1 MAIPTTNDFAPIE
14 IINPLDKKVSVFE
27 NSWGTE
33 PEDITVRDILRLI
46 KSDEE
51 SVNLYG
57 YNECGKELKYYR
69 IFNKGIN
76 SLIQIN
82 SARRHYL
89 TLFEQKIKNQFAYDY
104 GDVFGIEATEFD
116 ETQLNLIPPFDK
128 EAYSGKMG
136 ADGKKKGGIKKSLY
150 GFCISANFTY
160 RNSKS
165 IIGIS
170 SVIILDF
177 DDIDVKHVAKFKEY
191 VTQDRYTFACW
202 YSPSYEGVK
211 ALVRILEYTH
221 ESTETTLQIH
231 KSYFSSIQKY
241 WNLQFDN
248 FKHFLILNSE
258 TLKKGILIDP
268 SGGDITRVCYFNYDP
283 NLYLNEDAQMWTKQE
298 NIKVYKR
305 GSTFTSNVIDDIN
318 YPSLCR
324 YEYEKGNSYK
334 PSFLLANTIS
344 YHFGDKGY
352 DLYRHILR
360 EFPDEGL
367 KAYWNSALK
376 NNPPSIE
383 TVEKFLKQWGFLKQ
397 EKKVEIIT
405 KNNNKTQL
413 SINQNDSSVLKL
425 LNKKISDF
433 NNLYDGIQLNEDEYL
448 GHYITE
454 LKVIAKKKKIH
465 LWQVPAGKGKTE
477 MVKQLAKTHRV
488 LVAVPT
494 IAIIRNK
501 FENDI
506 TYKDD
511 FKFCY
516 GKGGIKTELDSKK
529 LNGNGHS
536 IVSTFDQLS
545 YIHNIKSIA
554 SNFDY
559 IFIDES
565 HELTLSYYR
574 LKCTGKLMTN
584 LLNYGEYL
592 QNPAY
597 KLQHEI
603 TPHASLILMT
613 GTPCGEQQLFGKENV
628 RLTRFLPK
636 KNKPINVVLCR
647 DMKHTFNTFVKKLK
661 EILLDENSLV
671 FIPCNL
677 GEPYI
682 NTLMQFIGCWDYMIY
697 SKNQS
702 KTENVKFIDEKSLI
716 PQNIKVILGTKSAGC
731 GLDFNNTDKKVSVL
745 FSENEIS
752 AYIEQYISRFRKADV
767 DTYLFVQTIDAKGN
781 EIDFDFDGDINK
793 PYEYEFDETDYK
805 NKKKA
810 FFNSKNTEDFG
821 KSGEEMEAWNDD
833 FVFDYGVLKQN
844 KLENQRYT
852 YSKMYYQIK
861 QYEIGLKKHEK
872 NLYNLCG
879 GLMRL
884 NYKPKLIE
892 GNLLSDD
899 EKVAKDFKK
908 KFSEVILGKN
918 LRLKEYFENLLPFAG
933 ISFKGWKYEI
943 GEELKIEQES
953 KTVTCPNFD
962 HIKFV
967 KRYLFKFFELK
978 SCEEFIRNE
987 MICWDEKS
995 GNKILKLEPVLE
1007 NKIKFYQFCKDSK
1020 DIVVSFIESVY
1031 DFWFDQS
1038 YSENKVLKWKREMT
1052 SLYLVN
1058 DFFELDEKTQK
1069 SEMERFNKI
1078 LDIFGTI
1085 KIKENRSIFIP
1096 ISDYEQIKSD
1106 VDSAVCSL
1114 FSLETSKNGVF
1125 LKLEEFKEVKKKRI
1139 SFDHVGAGII
1149 NEIETKMKKE
1159 EGLLI
1164 SELKK
1169 MTGLDNGKE
1178 ISAFM
1183 KQFKWVNKKRVRI
1196 NGKQETMYY
1205 KVEL

>member
-1 MAIPTTNDFAPIE
+1 MAIPTTKDFTPIK
-14 IINPLDKKVSVFE
+14 IINPLHKKVSVFE
-27 NSWGTE
+27 NSWGTK
-33 PEDITVRDILRLI
+33 PEDVTVEDILRLI
-46 KSDEE
+46 KSDIEVV
-51 SVNLYG
+51 SLYG
-57 YNECGKELKYYR
+57 YNEAHNELKYYAT
-69 IFNKGIN
+69 FNKGID

-82 SARRHYL
+82 SERRRYV
-89 TLFEQKIKNQFAYDY
+89 TLCEQKIKNQFAKDY
-104 GDVFGIEATEFD
+104 GDIFGIEETEID
-116 ETQLNLIPPFDK
+116 ETQLNIIPAFDK
-128 EAYSGKMG
+128 ESYSGSMG
-136 ADGKKKGGIKKSLY
+136 ANGKKKGGVKKSLY
-150 GFCISANFTY
+150 GFCISANFSY
-160 RNSKS
+160 RNSQS
-165 IIGIS
+165 IIGVS
-170 SVIILDF
+170 GFVILDF
-177 DDIDVKHVAKFKEY
+177 DDIDVRYVAEFKEY
-191 VTQDRYTFACW
+191 VTLNQYTYACW
-202 YSPSYEGVK
+202 YSPSFEGVK
-211 ALVRILEYTH
+211 ALVRIPEYTH
-221 ESTETTLQIH
+221 ELTEKTLTTH
-231 KSYFSSIQKY
+231 KNYFNSIQKY
-241 WNLQFDN
+241 WNSQFGN
-248 FKHFLILNSE
+248 LKHCLIADSK
-258 TLKKGILIDP
+258 TLKNRVLLDP
-268 SGGDITRVCYFNYDP
+268 SGNDITRVCFFNYDP
-283 NLYLNEDAQMWTKQE
+283 TLYLNDEAKIWTKQE
-298 NIKVYKR
+298 DVKEYKR
-305 GSTFTSNVIDDIN
+305 ESTFTSNVTDDIN
-318 YPSLCR
+318 PSSLCC
-324 YEYEKGNSYK
+324 YEYEKGNSYMR
-334 PSFLLANTIS
+334 SFPLANTIS
-344 YHFGDKGY
+344 YHFGNKGY

-360 EFPDEGL
+360 KFPSEGL
-367 KAYWNSALK
+367 DSYWTSAIK
-376 NNPPSIE
+376 NNHLPSE
-383 TVEKFLKQWGFLKQ
+383 TVEKFLKQCGILKQ

-405 KNNNKTQL
+405 NNKTQRAT
-413 SINQNDSSVLKL
+413 NQNDSSVLKL

-433 NNLYDGIQLNEDEYL
+433 NNLNKGIQLNEDEYL

-454 LKVIAKKKKIH
+454 LKVIAKKKQIH

-477 MVKQLAKTHRV
+477 MIKQLAKTHRV

-516 GKGGIKTELDSKK
+516 GKAGIKTELDSKK

-565 HELTLSYYR
+565 HELTLSNYR
-574 LKCTGKLMTN
+574 LKCTGKLMSN

-603 TPHASLILMT
+603 IPHASLILMT
-613 GTPCGEQQLFGKENV
+613 GTPCGEQQLLGEETVK
-628 RLTRFLPK
+628 LTRFLPK
-636 KNKPINVVLCR
+636 KNKPINLVLCR
-647 DMKHTFNTFVKKLK
+647 DMKHTFNTFIKKLQ
-661 EILLDENSLV
+661 EILFDENSLV

-682 NTLMQFIGCWDYMIY
+682 NTLMEFIGCCDYMIY

-702 KTENVKFIDEKSLI
+702 ETANVKFIDEKSLI
-716 PQNIKVILGTKSAGC
+716 PENIKVIFGTKSAGC

-752 AYIEQYISRFRKADV
+752 AYIEQYISRFRKVDV
-767 DTYLFVQTIDAKGN
+767 DTYLFVQTIDARGN
-781 EIDFDFDGDINK
+781 EMDFDGDINK

-810 FFNSKNTEDFG
+810 FFNSKNIENFG

-852 YSKMYYQIK
+852 YSKMYYK
-861 QYEIGLKKHEK
+861 LKKYEIGLKKHEK
-872 NLYNLCG
+872 NLCNLCG
-879 GLMRL
+879 GLLRL
-884 NYKPKLIE
+884 NYQPKLIE
-892 GNLLSDD
+892 GNLLTDD
-899 EKVAKDFKK
+899 EKVEKDFKK
-908 KFSEVILGKN
+908 KFCKVILGKN

-967 KRYLFKFFELK
+967 KRYLFKFFDLK

-987 MICWDEKS
+987 MICCDEKS
-995 GNKILKLEPVLE
+995 GNEILKSEPVLE

-1020 DIVVSFIESVY
+1020 DIVVSFIKSVH

-1038 YSENKVLKWKREMT
+1038 YSEDKILKWKREMT

-1085 KIKENRSIFIP
+1085 KTKENRSVFIP

-1106 VDSAVCSL
+1106 VNSAVCSL
-1114 FSLETSKNGVF
+1114 FKLETSENGVF
-1125 LKLEEFKEVKKKRI
+1125 HKLEEFKVVKKKRI
-1139 SFDHVGAGII
+1139 SFDYVGEEII
-1149 NEIETKMKKE
+1149 NEIETKMKKQ

-1196 NGKQETMYY
+1196 NGRQETMYF

>member
-1 MAIPTTNDFAPIE
+1 MAIPTTKDFTPIE
-14 IINPLDKKVSVFE
+14 VINPLHKKVSVFE
-27 NSWGTE
+27 NAWGTE
-33 PEDITVRDILRLI
+33 PEDVTVEDILRLI
-46 KSDEE
+46 KSNRE
-51 SVNLYG
+51 SVSLYG
-57 YNECGKELKYYR
+57 YNEAHKEFKYYAT
-69 IFNKGIN
+69 FNKGID

-82 SARRHYL
+82 SERRRYVKL
-89 TLFEQKIKNQFAYDY
+89 CEQKIKNQFAKDY
-104 GDVFGIEATEFD
+104 GDIFGIEVTEFD
-116 ETQLNLIPPFDK
+116 ETQLNSIPDFDK
-128 EAYSGKMG
+128 ESYSGTMG
-136 ADGKKKGGIKKSLY
+136 ANGKKKGGVKKSLY
-150 GFCISANFTY
+150 GFCISANFSY
-160 RNSKS
+160 RKSQS
-165 IIGIS
+165 IIGVS
-170 SVIILDF
+170 GLVILDF
-177 DDIDVKHVAKFKEY
+177 DDIDVRYVAEFKEY
-191 VTQDRYTFACW
+191 VTLNQYTYACW
-202 YSPSYEGVK
+202 YSPSFEGVK
-211 ALVRILEYTH
+211 ALVRIPEYTH
-221 ESTETTLQIH
+221 ELTETTLTTH
-231 KSYFSSIQKY
+231 KNYFNSIQKY
-241 WNLQFDN
+241 WNSQFDN
-248 FKHFLILNSE
+248 LKHCLIVDSK
-258 TLKKGILIDP
+258 TLKNRVLLDP
-268 SGGDITRVCYFNYDP
+268 SGNDITRVCFFNYDP
-283 NLYLNEDAQMWTKQE
+283 TLYLNDEAKIWTKQQDVKE
-298 NIKVYKR
+298 YKR
-305 GSTFTSNVIDDIN
+305 ESTFTSNVIDDVN
-318 YPSLCR
+318 FSSLSC
-324 YEYEKGNSYK
+324 YEYEKGNSYIQ
-334 PSFLLANTIS
+334 SFPLANTIS

-360 EFPDEGL
+360 KFPSEGL
-367 KAYWNSALK
+367 DSYWTSALK
-376 NNPPSIE
+376 NNRLPSE
-383 TVEKFLKQWGFLKQ
+383 TVEKFLKQWGILKQ

-413 SINQNDSSVLKL
+413 SVNQNDSSVLKL

-433 NNLYDGIQLNEDEYL
+433 NNLHDGIQLNEDEYL

-454 LKVIAKKKKIH
+454 LKVIAKKKNIH

-477 MVKQLAKTHRV
+477 AIKKLAKTHRV

-494 IAIIRNK
+494 IPIIRNK

-516 GKGGIKTELDSKK
+516 GSRGIKADLDSKK
-529 LNGNGHS
+529 LDGIGYS

-545 YIHNIKSIA
+545 YIHNIREIA
-554 SNFDY
+554 SHFDY

-574 LKCTGKLMTN
+574 LKCTGKLITN
-584 LLNYGEYL
+584 LSNYAEYL
-592 QNPAY
+592 QDPTN
-597 KLQHEI
+597 KKRHEVF
-603 TPHASLILMT
+603 PPASLILMT

-636 KNKPINVVLCR
+636 KNKSINVVLCR
-647 DMKHTFNTFVKKLK
+647 DKAHTFNSFVKKLQ

-682 NTLMQFIGCWDYMIY
+682 NTLMEFVGCWNYMIY

-716 PQNIKVILGTKSAGC
+716 PENIKVIFGTKSAGC

-767 DTYLFVQTIDAKGN
+767 DTYLFVQTIDLKGN

-793 PYEYEFDETDYK
+793 PYEYEFDEADYK

-844 KLENQRYT
+844 ILENQRYT
-852 YSKMYYQIK
+852 YSKMYYKIK

-884 NYKPKLIE
+884 NYEPKLIE

-899 EKVAKDFKK
+899 EKVDKDFKK
-908 KFSEVILGKN
+908 EFSKVILEKN
-918 LRLKEYFENLLPFAG
+918 LRLKEYLENLLPFAG

-953 KTVTCPNFD
+953 KTITCPNFD

-987 MICWDEKS
+987 MICLDEKS
-995 GNKILKLEPVLE
+995 GEEILKSKSVLE

-1020 DIVVSFIESVY
+1020 DIVASFIKSVY

-1038 YSENKVLKWKREMT
+1038 YSEDKVLKWKREMT

-1069 SEMERFNKI
+1069 SEMERFNEI

-1085 KIKENRSIFIP
+1085 KTKENRSIFIP

-1106 VDSAVCSL
+1106 VNSAVCSL
-1114 FSLETSKNGVF
+1114 FKLETSKNGVF
-1125 LKLEEFKEVKKKRI
+1125 LKLEEFKVVKKKRI